1 MKKLHLLILAT
12 ILTSLSSLV
21 HARESSKELWLNFTG
36 MNYCKPGF
44 CAESIPTVA
53 LGPALE
59 FFKNNQDLINNPR
72 FIGVIDFTIHSTQKR
87 FFILNLATGA
97 VESMLV
103 THGKNSETNLGVA
116 GKFSNVLGSEMSS
129 LGFFITDINP
139 YYGKHGISLRLDGV
153 SDTNKSARERLIV
166 LHGAD
171 YATQWFADQKGR
183 LGLSQGC
190 PAVAP
195 NKIEGVIKKLKGQ
208 GLLYIHH
215 QDLLSGLY

>member
-1 MKKLHLLILAT
+1 MKNLHILILAT

-21 HARESSKELWLNFTG
+21 QAKESSKELWLNFTG
-36 MNYCKPGF
+36 MNYCKPGY
-44 CAESIPTVA
+44 CAEAIPAEA
-53 LGPALE
+53 LAPALD

-72 FIGVIDFTIHSTQKR
+72 FIGVIDFTIHSTKKR
-87 FFILNLATGA
+87 FFILNVATGA

-116 GKFSNVLGSEMSS
+116 GKFSNVVGSEMSS
-129 LGFFITDINP
+129 LGFFITDINH
-139 YYGKHGISLRLDGV
+139 YYGKHGISLKLDGV

-215 QDLLSGLY
+215 QNLLAGLY